1 MFEFVIVV
9 VFGGILAVFLYF
21 YLLRNEGETQRKV
34 KDVGKVEDEK
44 FEDEVAKRLDSL
56 FEQVDVLEEKINAV
70 YDYVK
75 RESEEPRKKK

>member
-1 MFEFVIVV
+1 VA

-21 YLLRNEGETQRKV
+21 YLLRNEGETQTKV

-44 FEDEVAKRLDSL
+44 FEDEVAKHLDSL

-75 RESEEPRKKK
+75 RESEETRKKK

>member
-1 MFEFVIVV
+1 LLEFVIVG

-21 YLLRNEGETQRKV
+21 YLLRNESEPQTKV
-34 KDVGKVEDEK
+34 KDEK
-44 FEDEVAKRLDSL
+44 FEEEVAKQLDSL

-75 RESEEPRKKK
+75 REGGEPRKKK